1 MTIQPFDSHELEL
14 YSEPVNPTGGR
25 LMAWAEAA
33 SAAGTLGS
41 ALSKTSFVPKDFR
54 GKPEECAAAILFG
67 DEIGLSPMQ
76 SLQSI
81 YVISGKPALYARAML
96 AIVLAAGHE
105 VVTIHKTD
113 KAVTVKGRRRGSDT
127 WIEEQWTTERARR
140 AGYTSNKRY
149 ELDPQSMLLA
159 RAMADVCRQIAPDA
173 LAGLSYSVE
182 ELELAEPTPTAKVT
196 RSQAPTGTRVQR
208 KAVETAAKAAAEEPA
223 FDDQDSGEATAVES
237 VVVVSDEQLKRM
249 TVAFTSAGIVNA
261 DHRLA
266 YVVDTIGR
274 DIASSKELTHDES
287 ETVIAGL
294 EALQVGPGNETGEG
308 E

>member
-182 ELELAEPTPTAKVT
+182 ELELAEPAPTAKVT

-223 FDDQDSGEATAVES
+223 FDDPDSGEATAVES

-274 DIASSKELTHDES
+274 DIASSKELTQDES

>member
-182 ELELAEPTPTAKVT
+182 ELELAEPAPTAKVT

-223 FDDQDSGEATAVES
+223 FDNPDSGEATAVES
-237 VVVVSDEQLKRM
+237 VLLVSDEQLKRM

-274 DIASSKELTHDES
+274 DIASSKELTQDES

>member
-1 MTIQPFDSHELEL
+1 MTIQPLDSHELEL

-113 KAVTVKGRRRGSDT
+113 KAVTVKGRRRGSET

-208 KAVETAAKAAAEEPA
+208 KAVETAAKAAGEEPA
-223 FDDQDSGEATAVES
+223 FDEPALEEAAQDGPVAPVTDA
-237 VVVVSDEQLKRM
+237 QLAHM
-249 TVAFTSAGIVNA
+249 TVAFASAGIVDSA
-261 DHRLA
+261 SRLA
-266 YVVDTIGR
+266 FTVDTIGR
-274 DIASSKELTHDES
+274 GLVHPKELTEDEAAI
-287 ETVIAGL
+287 VIASL
-294 EALQVGPGNETGEG
+294 EALRVSPGNETGEG

>member
-1 MTIQPFDSHELEL
+1 MTVEPFDTQDLEL
-14 YSEPVNPTGGR
+14 YAEPVNPTGGR

-54 GKPEECAAAILFG
+54 GKPEECAAAILYG
-67 DEIGLSPMQ
+67 DEIGLTPMQ
-76 SLQSI
+76 AVQSV
-81 YVISGKPALYARAML
+81 YVVSGKPGLYARAML

-105 VVTIHKTD
+105 VVTTIKTD
-113 KAVTVKGRRRGSDT
+113 AKVVVRGRRKGSDT
-127 WIEEQWTTERARR
+127 WIEETWTTERARR
-140 AGYTSNKRY
+140 AGYTSNKKY
-149 ELDPQSMLLA
+149 ETDPQAMLLA
-159 RAMADVCRQIAPDA
+159 RAQSDICRQIAPDA

-182 ELELAEPTPTAKVT
+182 ELELAEPAPTAKVT

-223 FDDQDSGEATAVES
+223 FDDPDSGEATAVES
-237 VVVVSDEQLKRM
+237 VLLVSDEQLKRM

-274 DIASSKELTHDES
+274 DIASSKELTQDES

>member
-113 KAVTVKGRRRGSDT
+113 KAVTVKGRRRGSET

-182 ELELAEPTPTAKVT
+182 ELELAEPAPTAKVT

-223 FDDQDSGEATAVES
+223 FDDPYSGEATAVES
-237 VVVVSDEQLKRM
+237 VLLVSDEQLKRM

-274 DIASSKELTHDES
+274 DIASSKELTQDES